1 MPRKKS
7 AVYAANAF
15 KEETR
20 RVLDFVENAEA
31 VPLGDQDLTWVY
43 ELALVKT
50 AVAFERLMLAC
61 IVCAVNNDTSTISEQ
76 TGINFPKHLTDEVC
90 EYLVTGGGYFDFK
103 GRDGLIK
110 TFRKFLPTTH
120 YLPAA
125 VKLPQF
131 RAPLEQLIALRNFA
145 AHESPA
151 SKAAV
156 LKVLDLKRISSAG
169 AWVKKQGRLH
179 QLASELHDLADEI
192 IKSAP
197 Y

>member
-7 AVYAANAF
+7 AVYAANIF
-15 KEETR
+15 KQETQ

-61 IVCAVNNDTSTISEQ
+61 IVCAVNNDTSTIGAQ

-131 RAPLEQLIALRNFA
+131 KAPLEQLIALRNFA

-151 SKAAV
+151 SKVAV
-156 LKVLDLKRISSAG
+156 LKVLEIKRISSAG

-179 QLASELHDLADEI
+179 QLTSELHGLADEI

>member
-1 MPRKKS
+1 M
-7 AVYAANAF
+7 
-15 KEETR
+15 
-20 RVLDFVENAEA
+20 LDFVEYAEA

-61 IVCAVNNDTSTISEQ
+61 IVCAVNNDTNTISEQ

-125 VKLPQF
+125 VKLPQYK
-131 RAPLEQLIALRNFA
+131 APLEQLIVLRNFA

-156 LKVLDLKRISSAG
+156 LKVLDIQRISSAG

-179 QLASELHDLADEI
+179 HLTAELHGLADEI

>member
-7 AVYAANAF
+7 AIYAANAF
-15 KEETR
+15 KQETQ
-20 RVLDFVENAEA
+20 RVLEFVESVEEA
-31 VPLGDQDLTWVY
+31 QLGDQDLSWSY
-43 ELALVKT
+43 EQALVKT

-76 TGINFPKHLTDEVC
+76 TGIKFPKHLTDEVC

-110 TFRKFLPTTH
+110 TLRKFTPPTH
-120 YLPAA
+120 YLPTA
-125 VKLPQF
+125 VKLPRF
-131 RAPLEQLIALRNFA
+131 KDPLDRLIALRNFA

-151 SKAAV
+151 SKA
-156 LKVLDLKRISSAG
+156 KVLEVLGVKRISSAG
-169 AWVKKQGRLH
+169 AWVKKQGRFQDLVAK
-179 QLASELHDLADEI
+179 LDDLADEI

>member
-15 KEETR
+15 KAETQ

-131 RAPLEQLIALRNFA
+131 KAPLEQLIALRNFA

-179 QLASELHDLADEI
+179 QLTAELHDLADEI